1 MKNVDVLEKLSN
13 AFGPGGFEEDVI
25 EAVREELSH
34 FQVDVDAM
42 NNVYIRRSAHD
53 GNKPVLMLDA
63 HLDEVGFMVQFVD
76 SKGLISIVPLG
87 GWVPNNLPAHSMIIK
102 NSRGEYIKG
111 IVVSKPPHFMSAKEK
126 ASSELDRKS
135 TV

>member
-1 MKNVDVLEKLSN
+1 MKMKNVDVLEKLSN

-53 GNKPVLMLDA
+53 G
-63 HLDEVGFMVQFVD
+63 
-76 SKGLISIVPLG
+76 S
-87 GWVPNNLPAHSMIIK
+87 
-102 NSRGEYIKG
+102 
-111 IVVSKPPHFMSAKEK
+111 
-126 ASSELDRKS
+126 
-135 TV
+135 